1 MHLDWLNRT
10 RSLIGEDNIQTL
22 KASSVVVVGLG
33 GVGSFAAEAI
43 ARCGVGRMILIDKD
57 RVDIT
62 NVNRQL
68 IALRSTVGSMKTD
81 VMKARI
87 LDINP
92 AAVVEAYTVAY
103 SEETTDTFNFSGV
116 DVIVDAIDSIDD
128 KVALIRRSFSE
139 GIPVLSSM
147 GAGNKLDPGAFEVAD
162 LAQTSVC
169 PLARIM
175 RKRLRDVGIEHVRV
189 VYSKEMPVRG
199 EGVGSISFVPSTAGL
214 LLASEA
220 IRMIIDH
227 KTNGGTDT

>member
-1 MHLDWLNRT
+1 MDWLNRT
-10 RSLIGEDNIQTL
+10 RSLIGEDNLQTL
-22 KASSVVVVGLG
+22 NDASVVVVGLG

-68 IALRSTVGSMKTD
+68 IALRSTVGSMKAD

-87 LDINP
+87 LDINQE
-92 AAVVEAYTVAY
+92 AIVEAHTVAY
-103 SEETTDTFNFSGV
+103 SEETADSFDFSGV

-128 KVALIRRSFSE
+128 KVALIRNAVSAE
-139 GIPVLSSM
+139 IPVVSCM

-175 RKRLRDVGIEHVRV
+175 RKRLRDVGIEHVSV
-189 VYSKEMPVRG
+189 VYSKEIPVRG

>member
-1 MHLDWLNRT
+1 MDWLNRT
-10 RSLIGEDNIQTL
+10 RSLIGEDNLQTL
-22 KASSVVVVGLG
+22 NDASVVVVGLG

-68 IALRSTVGSMKTD
+68 IALRSTVGSMKAD

-87 LDINP
+87 LDINQE
-92 AAVVEAYTVAY
+92 AIVEAHTVAY
-103 SEETTDTFNFSGV
+103 SEETADSFDFSGV

-128 KVALIRRSFSE
+128 KVALIRNAVSAE
-139 GIPVLSSM
+139 IPVVSCM

-162 LAQTSVC
+162 LTRTSVC

-189 VYSKEMPVRG
+189 VYSKEIPVRG